1 MHRPGLASELE
12 QVAQGFI
19 QLSSE
24 NLQSWRLQSLSRHIL
39 FKTNVKI
46 CNISQ
51 VFKKE
56 YFILCSFAW
65 RMWWLICKCL
75 GQNLLMWLQQKYM
88 AKFQRV
94 FLELLPPRS
103 EDYKASSYEHSVKI
117 CPRNWIWPSFTS
129 WMPTSLLCED
139 PAIGSFLSLEFLWSL
154 DRVWASAPVCFLFL
168 LSSTW
173 FWDLMVLSL

>member
-1 MHRPGLASELE
+1 MHRPGLASDLE

-24 NLQSWRLQSLSRHIL
+24 NLQCWRLQSLSGHIF
-39 FKTNVKI
+39 FKTNVKN

-51 VFKKE
+51 LFKKE
-56 YFILCSFAW
+56 YFILCSSAW

-88 AKFQRV
+88 AEFQRV

-129 WMPTSLLCED
+129 WMPTSLLCEA
-139 PAIGSFLSLEFLWSL
+139 PAIGSFLSLEFLWSM
-154 DRVWASAPVCFLFL
+154 DRVWASAPVCFLCL